1 VSTPIPSTQPA
12 PPTTT
17 SPGPT
22 PRKPRWPWYAGG
34 TVLGLVIIGSCS
46 ANASGP
52 ASGLTP
58 AQQTDLKAVGDK
70 FAANLP
76 APTPAPLPTPTDFA
90 IQVKTLSKSCFGS
103 AGCNVTYQID
113 PQYVGSADL
122 SGRSFTVVYE
132 VIGGDSGPQIDNFRV
147 SGDGTAHY
155 SREELVSTSS
165 SGTVLTA
172 KATGILNN

>member
-1 VSTPIPSTQPA
+1 MSTPTTQPA
-12 PPTTT
+12 
-17 SPGPT
+17 SPT
-22 PRKPRWPWYAGG
+22 PTKHTASRKPRWPWYVGG

-46 ANASGP
+46 ANATP
-52 ASGLTP
+52 NSGLTTG
-58 AQQTDLKAVGDK
+58 QQADLKAAGDR

-76 APTPAPLPTPTDFA
+76 TRAPAPLPSPADFA
-90 IQVKTLSKSCFGS
+90 IQVKTLSKACFGS

-113 PQYVGSADL
+113 PRYVGSADL

-132 VIGGDSGPQIDNFRV
+132 VIGGDSGPQIDNFQV

-155 SREELVSTSS
+155 SREELLSTSS

-172 KATGILNN
+172 KATSVLDN